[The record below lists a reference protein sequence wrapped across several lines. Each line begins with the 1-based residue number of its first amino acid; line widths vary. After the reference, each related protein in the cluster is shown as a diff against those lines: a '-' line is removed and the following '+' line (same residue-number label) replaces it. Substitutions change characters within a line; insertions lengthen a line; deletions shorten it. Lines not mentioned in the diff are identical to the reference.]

1 MTDIDIKKLAEL
13 SRISVSDEEIKQLEQ
28 EIPEILAFVEQ
39 ITEAG
44 GEVSKETGE
53 HYNSMRED
61 SEPHES
67 GMYTKEM
74 LDAMPDEK
82 NGYLRVRKIIQQ
94 D

>member
-1 MTDIDIKKLAEL
+1 MTDVDIKKLAEL
-13 SRISVSDEEIKQLEQ
+13 SRIAVSDEDVKQLEQ

-53 HYNSMRED
+53 HYNSVRED
-61 SEPHES
+61 DEPHES
-67 GMYTKEM
+67 GLYTKEM
-74 LDAMPDEK
+74 LDAVPDEK
-82 NGYLRVRKIIQQ
+82 NGYLRVRKIITQ